1 MQPRFERLTD
11 DQWQIIK
18 LFFNWQ
24 RKRKH
29 DLREILDAI
38 LWVTRTGCQWR
49 NLSREFPPWQSVYY
63 YFVKWGQDATW
74 ELICQVLNTV
84 ERIQEDR
91 ASTPSLGFV
100 DSQSVKLSPRIGLE
114 RGLDGN
120 KKINGRKRQ
129 ILVDVKGRIWKTSV
143 HAANK
148 HDSPEGVGLLVNVPD
163 ELPRLKK
170 IMADQSYRGTFA
182 QAVDNLEIVFE
193 IPCREDGTL
202 GFVVEAKRWVV
213 ERTFAW
219 LNFFRR
225 IVMDYERNPA
235 NAQSFLLIANISM
248 VIPKINWFELQNF

>member
-38 LWVTRTGCQWR
+38 LWVTRTGSQWR
-49 NLSREFPPWQSVYY
+49 NLSGEFPPWESVYY
-63 YFVKWGQDATW
+63 YFVKWGQDGTW
-74 ELICQVLNTV
+74 ELICQALNTV

-91 ASTPSLGFV
+91 EATPSLGLV

-129 ILVDVKGRIWKTSV
+129 ILVDVKGRIWKASV

-148 HDSPEGVGLLVNVPD
+148 HDSPQGVDLLANVPE

-182 QAVDNLEIVFE
+182 QAVEKLHLAFE
-193 IPCREDGTL
+193 VPCREDGTV

-225 IVMDYERNPA
+225 IVVDYERNPE
-235 NAQSFLLIANISM
+235 NAQSFLFIANISI
-248 VIPKINWFELQNF
+248 VISKINWVELQNF

>member
-18 LFFNWQ
+18 QFFNWQ

-38 LWVTRTGCQWR
+38 FWITRTGSQWR
-49 NLSREFPPWQSVYY
+49 NLSTEFPAWESVHY
-63 YFVKWGQDATW
+63 YFVKWGRDGTW
-74 ELICQVLNTV
+74 ELICQSLNTV

-91 ASTPSLGFV
+91 EATPSLGLV
-100 DSQSVKLSPRIGLE
+100 DSQSVKLSPRIGVE

-129 ILVDVKGRIWKTSV
+129 ILVDVKGRIWKAEV

-148 HDSPEGVGLLVNVPD
+148 HDSPEGVGLLACVS
-163 ELPRLKK
+163 EEMPRLKK

-182 QAVDNLEIVFE
+182 LAVEKLEVSFE
-193 IPCREDGTL
+193 VPQREDGAR

-225 IVMDYERNPA
+225 VVMDYERDPK
-235 NAQSFLLIANISM
+235 NAQSFLFIANISM
-248 VIPKINWFELQNF
+248 VISKINWLELQNF

>member
-24 RKRKH
+24 RKRRH
-29 DLREILDAI
+29 DLQEILDAI
-38 LWVTRTGCQWR
+38 LWITRTGSQWR
-49 NLSREFPPWQSVYY
+49 NLSSEFPPWESVYY
-63 YFVKWGQDATW
+63 YFVKWGRDGTW
-74 ELICQVLNTV
+74 ELICQALNTV

-91 ASTPSLGFV
+91 EATPSLGLV
-100 DSQSVKLSPRIGLE
+100 DSQSVKLSPRIGAE

-129 ILVDVKGRIWKTSV
+129 ILVDVKGRIWKASV

-148 HDSPEGVGLLVNVPD
+148 HDSPHGVSLLVNVPD
-163 ELPRLKK
+163 EMPRLKK

-182 QAVDNLEIVFE
+182 QAVEKLHLAFE
-193 IPCREDGTL
+193 IPCQEDGII

-225 IVMDYERNPA
+225 IVVDYERNPA
-235 NAQSFLLIANISM
+235 NAQSFLFIANISM
-248 VIPKINWFELQNF
+248 VISKINWFELQNF

>member
-1 MQPRFERLTD
+1 M
-11 DQWQIIK
+11 
-18 LFFNWQ
+18 
-24 RKRKH
+24 
-29 DLREILDAI
+29 
-38 LWVTRTGCQWR
+38 
-49 NLSREFPPWQSVYY
+49 
-63 YFVKWGQDATW
+63 
-74 ELICQVLNTV
+74 ICQTMNMV

-91 ASTPSLGFV
+91 EATPSLGLV

-148 HDSPEGVGLLVNVPD
+148 HDSPEGVSLLINMLD

-182 QAVDNLEIVFE
+182 QAVENLRIAFE
-193 IPCREDGTL
+193 VPCREEGAV

-225 IVMDYERNPA
+225 IVVDYERTPA

-248 VIPKINWFELQNF
+248 IIPKINWIDLQNF